1 VTEVTVAREF
11 CATGATPHYSASGRE
26 RTVAETVVDGGYR
39 PNLDNNSVLHSEQS
53 FQ

>member
-1 VTEVTVAREF
+1 VTEVTVEREF

-39 PNLDNNSVLHSEQS
+39 PRAEGSRLQRAVHAG
-53 FQ
+53 